1 MKYIINLEKSL
12 SIITNIEVSDAVR
25 GTPIGISIT
34 FDLLIVKVRKS
45 LKISK
50 GSQKI
55 TIIFSSF
62 MAYHRILA
70 WVIRNVISGA
80 GTAFPFGAHEFIP
93 CL

>member
-1 MKYIINLEKSL
+1 
-12 SIITNIEVSDAVR
+12 
-25 GTPIGISIT
+25 
-34 FDLLIVKVRKS
+34 
-45 LKISK
+45 
-50 GSQKI
+50 
-55 TIIFSSF
+55 